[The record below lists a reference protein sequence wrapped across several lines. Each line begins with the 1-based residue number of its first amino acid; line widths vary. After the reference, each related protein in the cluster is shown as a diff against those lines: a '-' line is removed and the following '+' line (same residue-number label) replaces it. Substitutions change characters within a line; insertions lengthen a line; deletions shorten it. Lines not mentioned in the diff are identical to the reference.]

1 MIDMPEAP
9 ASAIVLIVED
19 EPLLLMMAVDMVED
33 AGFRVVTAQSA
44 DDAVAVLLS
53 RTDIRVV
60 FTDIDMPGSM
70 DGLKLAATIRD
81 RWPPIE
87 IIITSGFRQPS
98 ASEMPQRAT
107 FFAKPYQPSQ
117 IVKTLHR
124 MAS

>member
-1 MIDMPEAP
+1 MMDLSEAP

-33 AGFRVVTAQSA
+33 AGFRVVTAKSA
-44 DDAVAVLLS
+44 DEAVAVLLS

-70 DGLKLAATIRD
+70 NGLKLAATVRD

-98 ASEMPQRAT
+98 VSEMPLRAS
-107 FFAKPYQPSQ
+107 FFAKPYQPNQ

-124 MAS
+124 LTV